1 MTITIFALS
10 TPPGIGALAIVRLS
24 GPGALGAL
32 QSLSGQM
39 NFTPRQATRVILCN
53 HHPGPAV
60 PDHWS
65 GTKPESRY
73 PEQLDDGLAVYFP
86 APYSFTGEDI
96 VELTLHGGRATTQ
109 GVLGALGA
117 MSDLRLAEPGEFTR
131 RAFENG
137 KMDLTQAEAIADLIH
152 AETVQQRQ
160 QALSQLSGTLSDL
173 YQGWAAR
180 LTALLAHAEADIDFA
195 DEDLPADI
203 LAAQH
208 QAIEKLISELQEH
221 LSDNRRGERLRDGIT
236 IAIVGA
242 PNAGK
247 STLLNVLAQRDVAIV
262 TDIAGTTRD
271 VLEVHFDLGG
281 YPVTLLDTAGLRE
294 TSDVIESEGIRR
306 ARERATRADLKLC
319 LFDAGAEPDEAT
331 RALIDGSAIVV
342 MTKLETGSWKSDKNP
357 FLAPSLQIPISAH
370 TGAGIAELLQTITQK
385 LEEIFHQP
393 REAPSLT
400 RARHRTALEDAMA
413 ALQRAAAAQVPELR
427 AEDLRLALRAIGRIT
442 GRVDVEDLLDQI
454 FSEFC
459 IGK

>member
-1 MTITIFALS
+1 MTTTSTIFALS
-10 TPPGIGALAIVRLS
+10 TPPGIGALALVRLS
-24 GPGALGAL
+24 GPGALNAL
-32 QSLSGQM
+32 QILSDQM
-39 NFTPRQATRVILCN
+39 NFTPRYATRVQLKQEDQI
-53 HHPGPAV
+53 
-60 PDHWS
+60 
-65 GTKPESRY
+65 
-73 PEQLDDGLAVYFP
+73 LDDGLAVYFH
-86 APYSFTGEDI
+86 APNSFTGEDI
-96 VELTLHGGRATTQ
+96 VELTLHGGCAVVQ
-109 GVLGALGA
+109 GVLSALGTIPG
-117 MSDLRLAEPGEFTR
+117 LRLAEPGEFTR

-137 KMDLTQAEAIADLIH
+137 KVDLTQAEAIADLIH

-160 QALSQLSGTLSDL
+160 QALSQLSGMLSDL

-203 LAAQH
+203 LAAQ
-208 QAIEKLISELQEH
+208 QTAIEKLIAELQEH

-247 STLLNVLAQRDVAIV
+247 STLLNALAQRDVAIV

-271 VLEVHFDLGG
+271 VLEVHLDLGG

-306 ARERATRADLKLC
+306 ARERAARADLKLC
-319 LFDAGAEPDEAT
+319 LFDAGAKPDEAT
-331 RALIDGSAIVV
+331 RALVDKDAIVV
-342 MTKLETGSWKSDKNP
+342 VTKIDQVPETRDKRQEKQDFLHLKSCIL
-357 FLAPSLQIPISAH
+357 FLSAQ
-370 TGAGIAELLQTITQK
+370 TGAGISELLQTITQK
-385 LEEIFHQP
+385 LETIFHQP

-400 RARHRTALEDAMA
+400 RARHRMALENALA
-413 ALQRAAAAQVPELR
+413 ALQRSASAQVPELR
-427 AEDLRLALRAIGRIT
+427 AEDLRLALRAIGCIT
-442 GRVDVEDLLDQI
+442 GRVDVEDLLDRI